1 MVIVPIYIPTNKK
14 WGFPFLHI
22 LSSICYLYTYYSGHS
37 NWYEVVS
44 HGTFDLHFFDKYW
57 CWKFFHVPVGRPY
70 VFFGELSILVY
81 CLFFNWVFFLFVCF
95 LFFLLLLSFI
105 SCFYILEIKPFSV
118 ASFPIIFSHSV
129 GCLFIFVL
137 DFYGFFCC
145 AKLLNLIRAHFFIFV
160 FISIALGDW
169 PKKTFVRFCLCLE
182 NVLPMF
188 SSRSLMVVLSY
199 VFLCLSL

>member
-37 NWYEVVS
+37 DWYEVVS

-81 CLFFNWVFFLFVCF
+81 CHFSIGFFFVCLFSFFSLAVKFYKLF
-95 LFFLLLLSFI
+95 LYFGDQAFFCCIISNYFLSFCRLSFHFCSWFLWFLLL
-105 SCFYILEIKPFSV
+105 C
-118 ASFPIIFSHSV
+118 
-129 GCLFIFVL
+129 
-137 DFYGFFCC
+137 
-145 AKLLNLIRAHFFIFV
+145 
-160 FISIALGDW
+160 
-169 PKKTFVRFCLCLE
+169 KTSKF
-182 NVLPMF
+182 N
-188 SSRSLMVVLSY
+188 
-199 VFLCLSL
+199 